1 MPKQKRSK
9 QRRRVLLVR
18 HAQALSRTTW
28 ERDDFERPLSQ
39 QGRRQADEIADRYRS
54 ETIAKVMSSPA
65 ERCIA
70 TVAPLAERLGHK
82 VELADYLAE
91 GSDGIESLERLIGEA
106 DDLDDKATL
115 VACSHGDICSEI
127 VWGLADSG
135 LLDGKPSEVKKGGAI
150 ALTIESGQVASGVV
164 LTPAALV
171 G

>member
-1 MPKQKRSK
+1 MPKQKGSK

-28 ERDDFERPLSQ
+28 ERDDFERPLSA
-39 QGRRQADEIADRYRS
+39 QGRRHADEIAGRYRS

-65 ERCIA
+65 ERCVA
-70 TVAPLAERLGHK
+70 TVAPLAEQLGHE
-82 VELADYLAE
+82 VELVDYLAE
-91 GSDGIESLERLIGEA
+91 GFDGIESLERLVGEA
-106 DDLDDKATL
+106 DGIDDKSTL

-150 ALTIESGQVASGVV
+150 ALMIESGEVASGIV
-164 LTPAALV
+164 LSPDALV